1 MKVAVS
7 PVNFLANSLGFS
19 PEKLKNL
26 PFEAV
31 QNDFTPEQLTQINQ
45 LAEIIK
51 AKPEMTLLLE
61 QFVNV
66 QQSKVQLA
74 DFYVKRNYYLQ
85 QHPEKSQ
92 TTLLPIDYSKIM
104 EIDTKEHSI
113 SSIMSEPRSVRTK
126 KRLIWMTNF
135 FHWPTRLN

>member
-104 EIDTKEHSI
+104 EIDTKDI
-113 SSIMSEPRSVRTK
+113 QFLNYVGTQVSEDK

>member
-1 MKVAVS
+1 
-7 PVNFLANSLGFS
+7 
-19 PEKLKNL
+19 
-26 PFEAV
+26 
-31 QNDFTPEQLTQINQ
+31 
-45 LAEIIK
+45 
-51 AKPEMTLLLE
+51 MTLLLE

-104 EIDTKEHSI
+104 EIDTKDI
-113 SSIMSEPRSVRTK
+113 QFLNYVGTQVSEDK
-126 KRLIWMTNF
+126 KTAYLDDQLLSLADSTQ
-135 FHWPTRLN
+135 LNQLTHQ